1 MNLFDSAVTF
11 TPPSQLWIQISWII
25 QSLMQKQEEL
35 IWWHCPFKKWVI
47 HSFCLVNLQ
56 LKFFLEKLWL
66 QYCYI
71 WMYFSFSRIFNNNKF
86 EFLLLLGSWFDERNR
101 TKKWCFLMYF
111 ESTGDYKFSKENSLH
126 TVCKNSSIIFSAET
140 TCASNGEWTC
150 KCFGP
155 KFLFL
160 FRSRLN
166 GNNWSWFFWLL
177 RYYIETNRELCSFC
191 IWLCW
196 KSFGSTFSSFTLK
209 WALHETWIIGAPRG
223 IKQYKRR
230 PLSSLQIQ

>member
-1 MNLFDSAVTF
+1 MRLYFSTLILQNPTVGELHMNLFDSAVTF

-101 TKKWCFLMYF
+101 TKKWWFLMYF
-111 ESTGDYKFSKENSLH
+111 ESTGDYKFSLH

-160 FRSRLN
+160 FSVSTQWKQLELI
-166 GNNWSWFFWLL
+166 LL
-177 RYYIETNRELCSFC
+177 IVTV
-191 IWLCW
+191 
-196 KSFGSTFSSFTLK
+196 
-209 WALHETWIIGAPRG
+209 LHWNKPRTM
-223 IKQYKRR
+223 
-230 PLSSLQIQ
+230 